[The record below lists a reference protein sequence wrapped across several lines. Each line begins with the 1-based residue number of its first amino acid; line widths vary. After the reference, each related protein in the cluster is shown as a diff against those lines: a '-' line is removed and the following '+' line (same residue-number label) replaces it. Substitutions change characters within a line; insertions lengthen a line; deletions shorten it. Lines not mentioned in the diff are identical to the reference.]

1 MKLEWFIRCGSYGIY
16 GRYGLSIVVI
26 DERGRIVIPSKLR
39 RKLKL
44 KKGDM
49 FIILEFKDDLL
60 VLKKVDVERIVK
72 DIAEEVIKAG
82 LDLEEL
88 GRKVE
93 EEANRLAKKIHD

>member
-1 MKLEWFIRCGSYGIY
+1 
-16 GRYGLSIVVI
+16 LSIVVI

>member
-1 MKLEWFIRCGSYGIY
+1 M
-16 GRYGLSIVVI
+16 SIVVI